1 MDAGIVASELQTHK
15 IREGPIYKRTK
26 FLQEWEERWAVLT
39 MNFFFV
45 FANRGL
51 REVTDFIDL
60 RDVLSYKSYL
70 RKDDDMIPAGWKI
83 TTHEEMYYFCA
94 RNCNEKWSWIVS
106 LERLMDFKYTGKSPY
121 NNIEWISTRGFMS
134 QGEFERGKFDER
146 VEAKPKEPEKPKI
159 EPKPENSTKPEEKDL
174 EKMKKELE

>member
-134 QGEFERGKFDER
+134 QGEFERGKFDDR
-146 VEAKPKEPEKPKI
+146 VEAKPKEPEKPKV
-159 EPKPENSTKPEEKDL
+159 
-174 EKMKKELE
+174 